1 MSGFSFADTYK
12 AAGFTPGPEIIRL
25 RQEAFDVIRKE
36 MKAAK
41 VVDAVRLYFGLPV
54 PDGAPWFRDAFAA
67 IDPSF
72 TMLDNE
78 REAAILSACLLSA
91 EIDSGNVGA
100 SFAPLTAAAVGNR
113 EPLVQPGLIE
123 QARQALH
130 TAAVAARRYD
140 NPQSNRT
147 APKVDETADAL
158 AQNGDW
164 AKAAVLLKQIAT
176 EGTARSDRLAAEV
189 HDLREEVDML
199 WWYIGGWSRILE
211 QPFSTLGPGPAAL
224 MAGIDL
230 ADLTKGEVGP
240 AAASAI
246 LLRVISAGRK
256 KQAAKVTLGESVDGL
271 PAEGRKGVYLP
282 KALGKALDICPVL
295 GALAKAVEIG
305 KSPAWHESFKSASH
319 LEVSAAFNP
328 ADLALQV
335 FRERQLLAQL
345 E

>member
-1 MSGFSFADTYK
+1 MSGFNFADTYK

-25 RQEAFDVIRKE
+25 RQQAFDVIRKE
-36 MKAAK
+36 MKAAR
-41 VVDAVRLYFGLPV
+41 VIDAVRLYFGLPV
-54 PDGAPWFRDAFAA
+54 PDGVPWFRDSFAA
-67 IDPSF
+67 TDPSF

-91 EIDSGNVGA
+91 EIDSGNVAAG
-100 SFAPLTAAAVGNR
+100 FAPLTAAAVGNR

-123 QARQALH
+123 QARQAIH
-130 TAAVAARRYD
+130 KAAVAARRYD
-140 NPQSNRT
+140 SPQSKQT
-147 APKVDETADAL
+147 APKIDETADAL

-164 AKAAVLLKQIAT
+164 PTAAVLFKQIAT
-176 EGTARSDRLAAEV
+176 EGAARSDRLAAEV
-189 HDLREEVDML
+189 RDLREEVDIL

-211 QPFSTLGPGPAAL
+211 RPFSALSPGPAAL
-224 MAGIDL
+224 MAGMDL
-230 ADLTKGEVGP
+230 ADLTEGELGP
-240 AAASAI
+240 ASASAI

-256 KQAAKVTLGESVDGL
+256 EHTAKVTLAESVDGL
-271 PAEGRKGVYLP
+271 PAEGRKGLGLP

-295 GALAKAVEIG
+295 GALAKAAEIG
-305 KSPAWHESFKSASH
+305 QGPAWHESFKSVSH
-319 LEVSAAFNP
+319 LEVSAVFDP